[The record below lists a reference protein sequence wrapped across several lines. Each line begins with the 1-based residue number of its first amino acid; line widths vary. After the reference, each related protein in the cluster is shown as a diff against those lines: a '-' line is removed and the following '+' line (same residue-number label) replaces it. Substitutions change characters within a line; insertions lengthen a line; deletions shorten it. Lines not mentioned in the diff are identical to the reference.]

1 MRFLAIAAVILVA
14 SVVCAQ
20 AFTEDFEAGV
30 PPAGWT
36 MIDNVVGGGAYWSDN
51 VMFGEVNYTGASGN
65 CAMCDSDWF
74 GSGIYL
80 DTELISPS
88 FVVGA
93 SAALDYDTAYSDL
106 TTGNDYADVDINVGA
121 GWVTL
126 LSWDADFF
134 GPQHV
139 TLDLSAYVGQT
150 AQIRFH
156 YYDVSTT
163 GWDWYWQVDHVVISG
178 STPVESASWGSIKA
192 MFK

>member
-1 MRFLAIAAVILVA
+1 MKFLAIAAVMLVA
-14 SVVCAQ
+14 SVVWAQ
-20 AFTEDFEAGV
+20 GFTEDFEAGV

-36 MIDNVVGGGAYWSDN
+36 MIDNVAGGGAYWSDN
-51 VMFGEVNYTGASGN
+51 VMFSELNYTGASGN

-93 SAALDYDTAYSDL
+93 GAALDYDTAYSDL
-106 TTGNDYADVDINVGA
+106 VTGNDYADVDINVGA

-126 LSWDADFF
+126 LSWDSDFL

-139 TLDLSAYVGQT
+139 TLDLSAYVGQV

-156 YYDVSTT
+156 YYDVSST

-178 STPVESASWGSIKA
+178 TTPVESASWGSIKA
-192 MFK
+192 MYR

>member
-1 MRFLAIAAVILVA
+1 MRFLAIAGVMLVA
-14 SVVCAQ
+14 SIAWAQ
-20 AFTEDFEAGV
+20 GFTEDFEAGV
-30 PPAGWT
+30 PPTGWT
-36 MIDNVVGGGAYWSDN
+36 MVDNVVGGGAYWSDN
-51 VMFGEVNYTGASGN
+51 VMFGEGNYTGASGN

-93 SAALDYDTAYSDL
+93 GAALDYDTAYSDL
-106 TTGNDYADVDINVGA
+106 LTGHDYADTDINVGA

-126 LSWDADFF
+126 LSWDADYL

-139 TLDLSAYVGQT
+139 TLDLSAYTGQT

-156 YYDVSTT
+156 YYDNNAT
-163 GWDWYWQVDHVVISG
+163 GWDWYWQVDHVVVSG
-178 STPVESASWGSIKA
+178 ITPVEETSWGSIKA
-192 MFK
+192 MYR